1 MNDYSV
7 KELVTEI
14 VIPKLDAIQRDLV
27 DKADRER
34 VHQLAASLAAFEK
47 VVVTAL
53 TDKAGLDDL
62 AKVEERVDSLAT
74 WRTWLTGF
82 ATAIGIFAGVNGYRL
97 WFG

>member
-27 DKADRER
+27 EKADRQR
-34 VHQLAASLAAFEK
+34 VHDIAASLAAFEK
-47 VVVTAL
+47 LVLRAL
-53 TDKAGLDDL
+53 NDKADLDDI
-62 AKVEERVDSLAT
+62 AKVDDRIDRLES
-74 WRTWLTGF
+74 WRTWLAGF
-82 ATAIGIFAGVNGYRL
+82 GAALILVAGITGYRL